1 MSRENVIL
9 IGFMGAGKTSV
20 GQALAKASGR
30 PLLDTDSL
38 IEEEA
43 SMTISQIF
51 AVQGEQAFRET
62 ESRVIARL
70 LDQTHGAV
78 ISTGGGLPLRQEN
91 RERLR
96 QLGTVVFLRVK
107 PETVLERLKGDTTRP
122 LLQGGDVEEKVQ
134 DLLTY
139 RDPLYEQAAHQ
150 VVDVDERTVEEIV
163 RILIETDGSEEDRRV
178 EDRREE
184 AEG

>member
-78 ISTGGGLPLRQEN
+78 ISTGGGR
-91 RERLR
+91 
-96 QLGTVVFLRVK
+96 
-107 PETVLERLKGDTTRP
+107 
-122 LLQGGDVEEKVQ
+122 
-134 DLLTY
+134 
-139 RDPLYEQAAHQ
+139 
-150 VVDVDERTVEEIV
+150 RT
-163 RILIETDGSEEDRRV
+163 GS
-178 EDRREE
+178 
-184 AEG
+184 GCGSWGP